1 MDITVYCSSSDA
13 VPRKYMR
20 AAETLGAEMGKRG
33 HTLIYGGASV
43 GSMGAVARGVKSAG
57 GRVVGV
63 MPSKLHSRGLAFT
76 GTDEEIITMSMRERK
91 GIMEERAEGFIALPG
106 GLGTLEEILEVM
118 VLKQLGYHARPVV
131 LIDID
136 GFYAPLLDFF
146 ERLYQ
151 ESFMKHTTRRQ
162 YAVVDDPAAALL
174 YLEEYI
180 PPELEEKWFNP
191 HPVN

>member
-1 MDITVYCSSSDA
+1 MEITVYCSSSDA
-13 VPRKYMR
+13 VPQKYLR
-20 AAETLGAEMGKRG
+20 AAEALGGEIGKRG

-43 GSMGAVARGVKSAG
+43 GSMGAVARSVKSAG

-63 MPSKLHSRGLAFT
+63 MPSRLHSRGLAFS
-76 GTDEEIITMSMRERK
+76 GTDEEIITVSMRDRK

-136 GFYAPLLDFF
+136 GFYAPLLEFF
-146 ERLYQ
+146 ERLYR
-151 ESFMKHTTRRQ
+151 ERFMKNTTRRQ
-162 YAVVDDPAAALL
+162 YEVVSDPAAALL
-174 YLEEYI
+174 YLEQYV
-180 PPELEEKWFNP
+180 PPELEDKWFDP
-191 HPVN
+191 HSAG